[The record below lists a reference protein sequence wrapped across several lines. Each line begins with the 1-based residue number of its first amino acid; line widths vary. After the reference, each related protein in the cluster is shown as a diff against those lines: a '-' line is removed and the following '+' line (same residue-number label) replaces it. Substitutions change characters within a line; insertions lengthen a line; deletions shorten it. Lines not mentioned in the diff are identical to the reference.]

1 MRKPRGGEGI
11 LMGLWLQCRFQR
23 RAQERRGG
31 GNGRGELGPREEV
44 GRGRGELESREVLAF
59 VVESVLKLRGVF
71 FPLGFLSE
79 DWPLPVWEEVSEGQL
94 DGSSLLNIRL
104 GYQKIY
110 LLGLTAR
117 TPSLT
122 TSSIPSVRCSEE
134 PQWCRLSLV
143 TRQAGE
149 P

>member
-1 MRKPRGGEGI
+1 M
-11 LMGLWLQCRFQR
+11 M
-23 RAQERRGG
+23 
-31 GNGRGELGPREEV
+31 V
-44 GRGRGELESREVLAF
+44 F
-59 VVESVLKLRGVF
+59 VVEPIWKLRGAI
-71 FPLGFLSE
+71 FPLVFLSE

-110 LLGLTAR
+110 LLGLTAK

-122 TSSIPSVRCSEE
+122 TSSIPSVRCSEG